1 MERTIMANGPSNIS
15 LTVVVNGQ
23 PIELKNA
30 NPHEPLRAVAN
41 QALAQ
46 SGNSGQPLDG
56 WELRDSAGNVLDFSK
71 PIKDYGLAAG
81 VTLFL
86 SLRAGVGG

>member
-1 MERTIMANGPSNIS
+1 MATGPNNIS

-23 PIELKNA
+23 PVELKNA

-56 WELRDSAGNVLDFSK
+56 WELRDAAGNVLDFSK
-71 PIKDYGLAAG
+71 RIQDYALAAG

-86 SLRAGVGG
+86 SLKAGVGG